1 MNRGLFAKTFR
12 ETWPTALL
20 VGLGM
25 MAFKALLAFI
35 APQIAGQMG
44 ASMLQM
50 DFVRNIIQ
58 TRCVRDCGRTRD
70 QYVGLFDTR
79 RHLTMNRCECHDEII
94 LP

>member
-1 MNRGLFAKTFR
+1 MNRGLFAKTIR

-25 MAFKALLAFI
+25 MAFKALLAYI

-50 DFVRNIIQ
+50 DFVRNIIKALLGSEIGDVIDPASFGAFAWVLGSAQ
-58 TRCVRDCGRTRD
+58 GFGRSGT
-70 QYVGLFDTR
+70 
-79 RHLTMNRCECHDEII
+79 
-94 LP
+94 